1 MVEKI
6 KNKKIK
12 IGSLALL
19 WSLFTLAILANL
31 STLNGVLNRMLTF
44 GDPLPLQSFLNR
56 FVALWDIVDAIWTFL
71 ITSTGYDYLMYKYAW
86 GGFTIALLIKAA
98 INHINSTAEKPV
110 LTERETFGRRLNL
123 LYIILILSTI
133 IFGLNR
139 DNWIPYAHQPEWE
152 VNLVNK
158 QQISAGSYM
167 IILIYIYFHGL
178 WQDKKGY
185 EGSLKFYNNPKILTY
200 MFAAMMLENFGSF
213 DFFPDGLG
221 YEEIMANPQ
230 SFVSFDKVF
239 HFFISSATAVFL
251 LMNIKN
257 RKLVVAFAV
266 FGVAFWEL
274 FEFVLNTSEALD
286 APRDM
291 IINTSAIVLTAIFL
305 NKFEWKPKKLE
316 IEMKEPEVESIKVSQ
331 EIPEEKA

>member
-6 KNKKIK
+6 KNKNLR
-12 IGSLALL
+12 IGSLVIL
-19 WSLFTLAILANL
+19 WSLFTMAVLANL
-31 STLNGVLNRMLTF
+31 STLNGILNRMLTY
-44 GDPLPLQSFLNR
+44 GEPLPLQSLLNK
-56 FVALWDIVDAIWTFL
+56 FIAVWDIVDVFWTFL
-71 ITSTGYDYLMYKYAW
+71 LTSTGYHYLMYQYAW
-86 GGFTIALLIKAA
+86 GGFTIAFLLKAA
-98 INHINSTAEKPV
+98 INHIVSTAEKPV
-110 LTERETFGRRLNL
+110 FTERETFGRRLNL
-123 LYIILILSTI
+123 VYILLILSTI

-139 DNWIPYAHQPEWE
+139 DNWIPYAFQPEWE
-152 VNLVNK
+152 INLINK

-167 IILIYIYFHGL
+167 MVLMYIYFHGL
-178 WQDKKGY
+178 WQDKRGY

-221 YEEIMANPQ
+221 YEEIMAHPQ

-239 HFFISSATAVFL
+239 HFFMSSATAVFL
-251 LMNIKN
+251 LMNIKK

-274 FEFVLNTSEALD
+274 FEFVLNPFEFDD

-291 IINTSAIVLTAIFL
+291 VVNTSAILLTAFFL
-305 NKFEWKPKKLE
+305 IKFEWKPKKIEPGIPIEE
-316 IEMKEPEVESIKVSQ
+316 IKEA
-331 EIPEEKA
+331 EK